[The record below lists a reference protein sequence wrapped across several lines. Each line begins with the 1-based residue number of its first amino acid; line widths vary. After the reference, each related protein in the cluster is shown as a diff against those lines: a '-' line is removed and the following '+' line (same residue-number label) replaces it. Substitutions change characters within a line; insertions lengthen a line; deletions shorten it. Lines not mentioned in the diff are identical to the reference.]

1 MNSVLFRKPW
11 SVPYLVQDLERAR
24 FGEAVGGELF
34 ALERVD
40 LVAEPG
46 EADFPSGRNEEKPWS
61 VPGYSSAA
69 CVNRG
74 LSQVI
79 LSMGQRS
86 GNRGL
91 SPVIYL
97 VFIWYLFG
105 IYLEETGVIGNCKRR
120 MERVKTGGWRRH
132 GIVRALDLGRLM
144 GVPYYYYWTYE
155 SSIRKL

>member
-105 IYLEETGVIGNCKRR
+105 RNGRDRQLQAEDGESKNRRLAPPWNCSR
-120 MERVKTGGWRRH
+120 T
-132 GIVRALDLGRLM
+132 
-144 GVPYYYYWTYE
+144 
-155 SSIRKL
+155 